1 MSNSVSNPGK
11 FPGGI
16 TPENNR
22 KYVTLAKHLFHTFHN
37 LQHNPPRKAQS

>member
-16 TPENNR
+16 TPENNASP
-22 KYVTLAKHLFHTFHN
+22 KSFGKHEVTTLPYLEN
-37 LQHNPPRKAQS
+37 NRKAQS